1 MKYYILSKI
10 SILPNDEKMRLSLKG
25 WILLILLEIILSVTI
40 FNFFED
46 ITLII
51 KYFIY
56 VQILLYTSYVDSKT
70 KIIPNE
76 IHILIFLLGLINI
89 DFYSSVLNL
98 FVLSV
103 PFFIAAYITGGIGGG
118 DIKFM
123 ASNGFFIGFKGTETF
138 KFIIGCLLLAL
149 LINLIM
155 LIVNKKA
162 FKKQIALAPYLSIG
176 CFLSCLI

>member
-1 MKYYILSKI
+1 MKHYILSKI
-10 SILPNDEKMRLSLKG
+10 SILPNGEKIRLSLKD
-25 WILLILLEIILSVTI
+25 WILLILLEIILSVII
-40 FNFFED
+40 FDFFKD
-46 ITLII
+46 VVLII

-76 IHILIFLLGLINI
+76 IHILIFLLGIINI

-98 FVLSV
+98 FVLSL

-123 ASNGFFIGFKGTETF
+123 ASNGFFIGFKGIETF
-138 KFIIGCLLLAL
+138 KFITGSLLLAL
-149 LINLIM
+149 LINFIVLI
-155 LIVNKKA
+155 INKKA